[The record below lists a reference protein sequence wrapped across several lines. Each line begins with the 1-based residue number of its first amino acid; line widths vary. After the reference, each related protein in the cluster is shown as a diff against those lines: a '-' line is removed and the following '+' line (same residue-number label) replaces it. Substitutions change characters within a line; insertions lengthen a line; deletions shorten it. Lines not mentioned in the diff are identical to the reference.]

1 MSANGS
7 APAPAGENG
16 WRGRINGMRISRL
29 GPSICEDDDFCTFDG
44 AGVAGEKREAEHRV
58 FVNRSLHLEKI
69 KFFGFD
75 MDYTL
80 AVYKSPALEKLAF
93 ELIKKRMVNIGYPIE
108 ILQFEYDHT
117 FPIRGLWFDTQFGNL
132 LKVDAYGN
140 ILVCVHGFKFL
151 KKSEI
156 YEMYPNSFLTL
167 EDSRVYVM
175 NTLFNLPEIYIL
187 ACTIDF
193 FSNDP
198 SYTMSVDGVRNGD
211 LFMSYKSIFQDV
223 RQSVDWVHIKGDLK
237 ANTVRNLEEHVHRDE
252 RLPMLLDR
260 LRENGVKTFLL
271 TNSEFWYTEAIMSFL
286 FQFEGVKP
294 WRSYFDYI
302 VVDARKPLFFAE
314 GTILRQVDEQTGALK
329 IGHHI
334 GPLQSGQVYSGGS
347 CEVFS
352 KLINAKGRDVLY
364 FGDHIFGDILKSK
377 KIVGWRTYLIVP
389 ELTQELS
396 VWTQKCQL
404 FDRLQT
410 LDVKLGTLYKNMDSS
425 TKEKPDIR
433 DVREAIKGITHE
445 MDMSYGLLGSVFRSG
460 SRQTFFAAQVNR
472 YADLYGAT
480 MLNMLYY
487 PFSYMFRAPAMLLPH
502 ESTVTHEQTFVAEGA
517 ALTRARTLGADFEPA
532 APPLA
537 GATQSA
543 DTKVVVL
550 ADCGDRERVTP
561 KRPRREPVPLDVMLP
576 VLERSHTLTRP
587 EMPRRLTHHH
597 DDDEDSEEESD
608 GSK

>member
-1 MSANGS
+1 MNGNGEVPPAAPSAD
-7 APAPAGENG
+7 
-16 WRGRINGMRISRL
+16 WRRRISGMKL
-29 GPSICEDDDFCTFDG
+29 SDMGVSMSDDDFCSFNG
-44 AGVAGEKREAEHRV
+44 SNVAELKRETKHRV

-80 AVYKSPALEKLAF
+80 AVYKSPALEKFAF
-93 ELIKKRMVNIGYPIE
+93 ELIKKRMVDIGYPAE
-108 ILQFEYDHT
+108 IMQFEYDHS

-151 KKSEI
+151 KKAEI
-156 YEMYPNSFLTL
+156 YEMYPNSFITL
-167 EDSRVYVM
+167 DDSRVYVM

-187 ACTIDF
+187 ACAIDF

-198 SYTMSVDGVRNGD
+198 SYTLSNDGVRNGD

-223 RQSVDWVHIKGDLK
+223 RQSVDWVHMKGDLK
-237 ANTVRNLEEHVHRDE
+237 KHTVASIDDYVHRDE

-271 TNSEFWYTEAIMSFL
+271 TNSEFWYTEAIMTFL
-286 FQFEGVKP
+286 LNFDSSRS

-314 GTILRQVDEQTGALK
+314 GTILRQVDESTGALK
-329 IGHHI
+329 IGHHM
-334 GPLQSGQVYSGGS
+334 GPLQSGKVYSGGS

-352 KLINAKGRDVLY
+352 RLINAKGRDVLY
-364 FGDHIFGDILKSK
+364 FGDHIHGDILKSK

-404 FDRLQT
+404 FNQLQS

-433 DVREAIKGITHE
+433 QVRQEIKGITHE

-502 ESTVTHEQTFVAEGA
+502 ESTVTHEQTFVADGP
-517 ALTRARTLGADFEPA
+517 ALTRARTLGGPASSGGGSPTTPPAFLPSVEPL
-532 APPLA
+532 PE
-537 GATQSA
+537 TQ
-543 DTKVVVL
+543 
-550 ADCGDRERVTP
+550 
-561 KRPRREPVPLDVMLP
+561 M
-576 VLERSHTLTRP
+576 LERSHTLTRP
-587 EMPRRLTHHH
+587 EMPRSLTHHH
-597 DDDEDSEEESD
+597 DDDEDSDDSN